1 MFSLTYGASPAVL
14 LLLLLLLLFFFF
26 FFFFFFNYPRYS
38 VPAGFIKLG
47 GKEKCVFHRPSSVGQ
62 NCQNEPANE
71 MALHL
76 WTMTEMRWNRKAVSL
91 GSPED
96 ADKRRPKQAKN
107 LSPSSLIGPK
117 VSIATGQNKYVRLS
131 SWYLSFF
138 NFAALSDA
146 APATKLVQ
154 PNASGLAY
162 GHGSVPR
169 KTLPS
174 SQLTKV
180 QPSGR
185 PSPERMRPT
194 GSLVEGMPALTK
206 ALWIA
211 SFSWAWR
218 VCLPALLRQ
227 DNPWLPLASTNAPQG
242 QLWREQRFC
251 SESKTNSD
259 SNCFIVHAEPTR
271 GYGPCV
277 EPVPAVDARDASSR
291 ALLYWSVWVVS
302 KWSWLF
308 ATDAL
313 SQVFCLVCVPT
324 SGIWPP
330 CLPVQVIEPDLA
342 PCQER
347 PPRVEEVG
355 SGGQVWLQQKL
366 KKQKVLA
373 EPHS

>member
-1 MFSLTYGASPAVL
+1 
-14 LLLLLLLLFFFF
+14 
-26 FFFFFFNYPRYS
+26 
-38 VPAGFIKLG
+38 
-47 GKEKCVFHRPSSVGQ
+47 
-62 NCQNEPANE
+62 

-91 GSPED
+91 GSHED

-146 APATKLVQ
+146 APATKLVSAKCEWARV
-154 PNASGLAY
+154 PGTVASQARHFL
-162 GHGSVPR
+162 
-169 KTLPS
+169 S

-227 DNPWLPLASTNAPQG
+227 ENQWLPLASTNAPTG
-242 QLWREQRFC
+242 TAMGGQRFAP
-251 SESKTNSD
+251 SLRPTATRTASLSMR
-259 SNCFIVHAEPTR
+259 SPHAVMGHAWSQSPLW
-271 GYGPCV
+271 
-277 EPVPAVDARDASSR
+277 DARDTSSR
-291 ALLYWSVWVVS
+291 ALLYWSVWVVW

-308 ATDAL
+308 TTDAL
-313 SQVFCLVCVPT
+313 
-324 SGIWPP
+324 
-330 CLPVQVIEPDLA
+330 
-342 PCQER
+342 
-347 PPRVEEVG
+347 
-355 SGGQVWLQQKL
+355 
-366 KKQKVLA
+366 VLA

>member
-1 MFSLTYGASPAVL
+1 
-14 LLLLLLLLFFFF
+14 
-26 FFFFFFNYPRYS
+26 
-38 VPAGFIKLG
+38 
-47 GKEKCVFHRPSSVGQ
+47 
-62 NCQNEPANE
+62 

-146 APATKLVQ
+146 APATKLVSAKCEW
-154 PNASGLAY
+154 ASVSGTVAS
-162 GHGSVPR
+162 HAR
-169 KTLPS
+169 HFPS

-242 QLWREQRFC
+242 QLWGETKVC

-277 EPVPAVDARDASSR
+277 EPVPAVGRPWCKQSSPVI
-291 ALLYWSVWVVS
+291 LISVSCQQMVLTLRNW
-302 KWSWLF
+302 
-308 ATDAL
+308 
-313 SQVFCLVCVPT
+313 CLVP
-324 SGIWPP
+324 SLLLGLHPYLW
-330 CLPVQVIEPDLA
+330 DLA
-342 PCQER
+342 TVSASP
-347 PPRVEEVG
+347 G
-355 SGGQVWLQQKL
+355 W
-366 KKQKVLA
+366 
-373 EPHS
+373 

>member
-1 MFSLTYGASPAVL
+1 
-14 LLLLLLLLFFFF
+14 
-26 FFFFFFNYPRYS
+26 
-38 VPAGFIKLG
+38 
-47 GKEKCVFHRPSSVGQ
+47 
-62 NCQNEPANE
+62 

-91 GSPED
+91 V
-96 ADKRRPKQAKN
+96 RPKMPTSGGPNK
-107 LSPSSLIGPK
+107 LKISPPLRWLDPRSQSRPDK
-117 VSIATGQNKYVRLS
+117 NKYVRLS

-146 APATKLVQ
+146 APATKLVSAKCEW
-154 PNASGLAY
+154 ASVSGTVASQAR
-162 GHGSVPR
+162 HF
-169 KTLPS
+169 PS

-242 QLWREQRFC
+242 QLWGEQRFAP
-251 SESKTNSD
+251 SLRPTATRTASLSMR
-259 SNCFIVHAEPTR
+259 SPHAVMGHAWSQSPLWT
-271 GYGPCV
+271 PVTQAV
-277 EPVPAVDARDASSR
+277 EPCYIDQCELSANGLDSSQLMPCPKSSAWSASLPLGSGHH
-291 ALLYWSVWVVS
+291 VCQS
-302 KWSWLF
+302 KL
-308 ATDAL
+308 
-313 SQVFCLVCVPT
+313 
-324 SGIWPP
+324 
-330 CLPVQVIEPDLA
+330 IEPDLA

>member
-1 MFSLTYGASPAVL
+1 MLVSRSEIYLCIQLALSYQFQKIKLFKKCITWRRNFGNYYYYYFI
-14 LLLLLLLLFFFF
+14 FFFF
-26 FFFFFFNYPRYS
+26 FFFFFFNRMVLSSRGIYK
-38 VPAGFIKLG
+38 IG

-62 NCQNEPANE
+62 KLSNEPANE

-146 APATKLVQ
+146 APATKLVSAKCEW
-154 PNASGLAY
+154 ASVSGTVAS
-162 GHGSVPR
+162 HAR
-169 KTLPS
+169 HFPS

-227 DNPWLPLASTNAPQG
+227 
-242 QLWREQRFC
+242 R
-251 SESKTNSD
+251 
-259 SNCFIVHAEPTR
+259 
-271 GYGPCV
+271 
-277 EPVPAVDARDASSR
+277 
-291 ALLYWSVWVVS
+291 
-302 KWSWLF
+302 
-308 ATDAL
+308 
-313 SQVFCLVCVPT
+313 
-324 SGIWPP
+324 
-330 CLPVQVIEPDLA
+330 
-342 PCQER
+342 
-347 PPRVEEVG
+347 
-355 SGGQVWLQQKL
+355 
-366 KKQKVLA
+366 
-373 EPHS
+373 